1 MNHLAKKI
9 PAHSRASHALSGSC
23 AIPGDKSISHRS
35 LIIASQL
42 LGVSTIH
49 NMLESED
56 VSRTAEAL
64 RACGV
69 KIIHQAR
76 EHLWKVEGVG
86 IGGLTEPTDILDMG
100 NSGTSTRL
108 LAGLF
113 APYPY
118 LYVFTGDASLRKR
131 PMKRVIVPLEQIGAR
146 FTANTAQT
154 LPLAMQGTAQP
165 LPITYRLPVA
175 SAQVKSAIMLAALNI
190 PGKTTVIE
198 PVATR
203 DHTERMFAA
212 AGIPVT
218 CEMKPDGTHITVTGC
233 PKLTYQDREMQVPG
247 DPSSAA
253 FLTVAALITEGS
265 DMTLT
270 HICMN
275 ETRIG
280 LYHCLKEMGADISF
294 ENEREVQGEKVADWR
309 VRYSKLKGITV
320 PRERAPSMIDE
331 YPILSI
337 AAACAEGS
345 TSLLGLEELRVKE
358 SDRFNAIVEGLRA
371 CGVQVEVQG
380 DDMVVHGSTTI
391 EGGASIATQLDH
403 RIAMS
408 FLVLGLRTER
418 PVTVDDI
425 SAINT
430 SFPNFIALMRGSG
443 ADINVASH
451 LHMPLPL
458 RRKSD
463 ARFVIAIDGPAASG
477 KGTLAR
483 RLADHFNVAH
493 LDTGSLYRAVALR
506 LLAHE
511 GDPNSEEDA
520 TLAASS
526 ITVHDLSNPRLRD
539 EQVGNIASIVSV
551 MPQVR
556 EVLLDFQR
564 DFAAEEAGAI
574 LDGRDIGTVVCPD
587 ALVKIFITASIET
600 RAARRHKELQNQGI
614 EVVYESVMRD
624 LIARDRRDSER
635 HAAPLVAAR
644 DAIVIDST
652 NMSVDEV
659 FAAVVLTIQREVEA
673 LQKKKAN
680 TV

>member
-1 MNHLAKKI
+1 MNQPTKKI
-9 PAHSRASHALSGSC
+9 PAHSRASGPLSGKY

-35 LIIASQL
+35 LIVASQL

-69 KIIHQAR
+69 NITHSPR
-76 EHLWKVEGVG
+76 EQVWVVEGVG
-86 IGGLTEPTDILDMG
+86 IGGLREAGDVIDMG

-113 APYPY
+113 APYPHVS
-118 LYVFTGDASLRKR
+118 VFTGDASLRKR
-131 PMKRVIVPLEQIGAR
+131 PMKRVILPLEQIGVR
-146 FTANTAQT
+146 FTANANQT
-154 LPLAMQGTAQP
+154 LPLAMQGTASP
-165 LPITYRLPVA
+165 LPITYHLPVA
-175 SAQVKSAIMLAALNI
+175 SAQVKSAVMLAALNI
-190 PGKTTVIE
+190 PGITTVIE

-212 AGIPVT
+212 VGIPVT
-218 CEMKPDGTHITVTGC
+218 CERQPDGMHIQVTGC
-233 PKLTYQDREMQVPG
+233 PKLTYQDREMHVPG

-265 DMTLT
+265 DMTLS
-270 HICMN
+270 HVCLN

-280 LYHCLKEMGADISF
+280 LYHSLIEMGANITF
-294 ENEREVQGEKVADWR
+294 ENKREVQGEPVADLR
-309 VRYSKLKGITV
+309 VRHSRLKGIVV

-331 YPILSI
+331 YPILSV
-337 AAACAEGS
+337 ASACAEGK

-371 CGVQVEVQG
+371 CGVTVDVEG
-380 DDMVVHGSTTI
+380 DDMVVHGAGKI
-391 EGGASIATQLDH
+391 PGGATIATHLDH

-408 FLVLGLRTER
+408 FLVLGLRAAR

-430 SFPNFIALMRGSG
+430 SFPSFIALMREAG
-443 ADINVASH
+443 ADISVASH

-483 RLADHFNVAH
+483 RLADHFDVAH

-506 LLAHE
+506 LLAHQ
-511 GDPNSEEDA
+511 GDPNVEEDA
-520 TLAASS
+520 VEAASS

-551 MPQVR
+551 IPQVR
-556 EVLLDFQR
+556 AVLLDFQR
-564 DFAAEEAGAI
+564 DFAEEEAGAI
-574 LDGRDIGTVVCPD
+574 LDGRDIGTVVCPE
-587 ALVKIFITASIET
+587 ALVKVFITASLET
-600 RAARRHKELQNQGI
+600 RAERRHKELQNQGI

-635 HAAPLVAAR
+635 HAAPLVAAK

-652 NMSVDEV
+652 HMSVDEV
-659 FAAVVLTIQREVEA
+659 FAQVVLTIQREVET
-673 LQKKKAN
+673 LQKKKALP
-680 TV
+680 V